1 MKRYFIW
8 LLVIFNALIGFTRL
22 MGNLMGLVDDNSS
35 FTEVVSFLIVIIAFS
50 VLGAII
56 ILRADGNRVGW
67 LMILLGFL
75 LADPFATYLA
85 FHAGALQTQPSF
97 FLYFAFWTQGWF
109 FFLIIY
115 AIFLIILNFPDGHPP
130 SPRWNLITVVSITTL
145 GQFILV
151 YTFQPK
157 LGDSTSLIDNPISVL
172 SVSAEETLS
181 GLFFGL
187 GLIFLALG
195 SLISIFVRYKRAGS
209 VERSQIKWLLF
220 SGTVSLLAIGYRL
233 ATYEPGLADWTDYL
247 LIIALLG
254 VAVSISIAILRY
266 RLFDIDFIIRKTL
279 VYSAITLLLGMI
291 YFGSVVLLQQAFRV
305 LTGQDTPVAIVI
317 STLLIAA
324 LFNPLRRRVQEA
336 IDRRFYRTKFDTQ
349 QALANFAS
357 TARDEVDMDN
367 LATELLSV
375 VEESLQ
381 PESVSIWLHQSEIKN
396 IYRQQLQPR
405 KN

>member
-8 LLVIFNALIGFTRL
+8 MLVVFNSLIGFTRL
-22 MGNLMGLVDDNSS
+22 IGEVTGSIDDNFSIA
-35 FTEVVSFLIVIIAFS
+35 EIVSFVIVIVAFS

-56 ILRADGNRVGW
+56 ILRAEGNRVGW
-67 LMILLGFL
+67 LMILLGFV

-85 FHAGALQTQPSF
+85 FNAGAIQTQPSF
-97 FLYFAFWTQGWF
+97 LIYFSYWTQGWF

-115 AIFLIILNFPDGHPP
+115 AIFLIILHFPDGHPP
-130 SPRWNLITVVSITTL
+130 SPRWNLINVISITTL

-157 LGDSTSLIDNPISVL
+157 FGDSTLLIDNPIAVL
-172 SVSAEETLS
+172 SVSAEDTLS
-181 GLFFGL
+181 GLLFGL
-187 GLIFLALG
+187 GLIFLAIG
-195 SLISIFVRYKRAGS
+195 SVISIFVRFRRAGS

-233 ATYEPGLADWTDYL
+233 MTYVPGLSDWTGYL
-247 LIIALLG
+247 LIIALLSVG
-254 VAVSISIAILRY
+254 VSISIAILRY

-305 LTGQDTPVAIVI
+305 LTGQDSPVAIVI
-317 STLLIAA
+317 STLVIAA
-324 LFNPLRRRVQEA
+324 LFNPLRRRVQDA

-367 LATELLSV
+367 LAAELLSV

-381 PESVSIWLHQSEIKN
+381 PESVSVWLNQTEKKE
-396 IYRQQLQPR
+396 YL
-405 KN
+405 